1 MSRRVH
7 FEDEAEAEYRQAGV
21 WYESRREG
29 LGIEFFDEV
38 DTTIRQLLDLPRIGA
53 PVPRVPRDLPVRRLA
68 VRRFPY
74 HVVYLEMAEELRILA
89 VAHDRRRPGYWRE
102 RLRS

>member
-1 MSRRVH
+1 MSLRVR

-21 WYESRREG
+21 WYDSRREG

-53 PVPRVPRDLPVRRLA
+53 PVPRASSRAAGGTGEAHLPTPRAVDDRNTSRVR
-68 VRRFPY
+68 
-74 HVVYLEMAEELRILA
+74 
-89 VAHDRRRPGYWRE
+89 G
-102 RLRS
+102 